1 MFLLLVFPLPLP
13 GPLQPLRHLLH
24 ISEPPE
30 NDVFIFLHQGVEERP
45 GRGGGVRFLS
55 VRLFIAS
62 SSSIRSACINTC
74 VQVLATPLLL
84 RLTLFLVSRLLKA
97 DSLGVHGAGGR
108 PAIVH
113 ERPFVKRV

>member
-1 MFLLLVFPLPLP
+1 M
-13 GPLQPLRHLLH
+13 
-24 ISEPPE
+24 
-30 NDVFIFLHQGVEERP
+30 
-45 GRGGGVRFLS
+45 GGGVRFLS
-55 VRLFIAS
+55 VCLLFAS

-97 DSLGVHGAGGR
+97 DSLGVHRAGGR